1 MSNKDYYKILG
12 VNKSASNED
21 IKKAYRKLA
30 MKYHPD
36 RNKDNKA
43 AEERF
48 KEISEAYAVL
58 SDSEKRKQYDMFGA
72 EGFQKRY
79 SQEDI
84 FRGFDF
90 SDILKEF
97 GVGNVGGF
105 KRGGGSGIFNHI
117 FSGASK
123 GPRYRTKVDPYSSFF
138 GDPGGRTRGL
148 KGQDVIYE
156 LPIHLEDIV
165 KTNQKTISYNLG
177 GIHQGVKVKV
187 PAGIADGKKLRL
199 AGKGQPGPEGGPP
212 GDLYIK
218 IKILNHPIFQRE
230 GNDLYMDREIKFS
243 EAALGTKIEVQTI
256 DGKRLNLKIPA
267 GSKGGS
273 KMRLRGYGMPSM
285 DGRGRGDAY
294 VKIHIAVPKKL
305 NRKQRAIVE
314 ELKDLNL

>member
-12 VNKSASNED
+12 VKKSASNED

-36 RNKDNKA
+36 RNKENKA

-58 SDSEKRKQYDMFGA
+58 SDTEKRKQYDMFGA
-72 EGFQKRY
+72 EGFQQRY

-84 FRGFDF
+84 FRTFDF
-90 SDILKEF
+90 SDVLREF
-97 GVGNVGGF
+97 GFGNFGSF
-105 KRGGGSGIFNHI
+105 KRAGGSGIFSHI
-117 FSGASK
+117 FSGASRD
-123 GPRYRTKVDPYSSFF
+123 PRYRTKADPYSSAFTDF
-138 GDPGGRTRGL
+138 GGRAGGL

-165 KTNQKTISYNLG
+165 KIHEKTISYSLG
-177 GIHQGVKVKV
+177 RMHQQIKVKI
-187 PAGIADGKKLRL
+187 PAGIDDGKKLRL
-199 AGKGQPGPEGGPP
+199 GGKGQPGPEGGPP

-230 GNDLYMDREIKFS
+230 GNNLYMDREIKFS
-243 EAALGTKIEVQTI
+243 EAALGTKIEVPTI

-267 GSKGGS
+267 GSQGGS
-273 KMRLRGYGMPSM
+273 KMRLKGYGMPSM